1 VSCYRLID
9 AEKAHHGVSRLCRVL
24 GVARAGYY
32 AWTTRPPSARPTAD
46 ARLVEQIREIHARSR
61 GTYGAPRVHAEL
73 RLGLDVHV
81 GRKRVARLMGAHGL
95 QGVHRRRG
103 RGLTRRDPAATPAPD
118 LVKRQFTTTAPDRLW
133 VADITQQR
141 TDEGWWYLAVVLDA
155 FSRRIVGWSMA
166 DHLRTELVLDALDMA
181 ISQRDPAPG
190 LIHHADHGCQYTS
203 LAFGRRL
210 TEAGLVGSMGT
221 VGDALDNAVAESF
234 FATLECELLD
244 RHPWPTRAK
253 LRTAVFDFIEVFYNR
268 QRRHSTLEYHS
279 PATYEQQHTSGAPAA

>member
-9 AEKAHHGVSRLCRVL
+9 AERAHHPVSRLARVL

-32 AWTTRPPSARPTAD
+32 AWSSRPASARTLAD
-46 ARLVEQIREIHARSR
+46 QALTDQIRQIHARSR

-73 RLGLDVHV
+73 QLGLDIRV
-81 GRKRVARLMGAHGL
+81 GRKRVARLMRDARL
-95 QGVHRRRG
+95 QGVHRRRL
-103 RGLTRRDPAATPAPD
+103 RGLTRRDPQAAPAPD
-118 LVKRQFTTTAPDRLW
+118 LVERNFSPPAPDRLW

-141 TDEGWWYLAVVLDA
+141 TGDGWLYLAVVLDG

-181 ISQRDPAPG
+181 IAQRQPAPG
-190 LIHHADHGCQYTS
+190 LVHHTDHGCQYTS

-210 TEAGLVGSMGT
+210 QQAGLIASMGT

-244 RHPWPTRAK
+244 RSDWPTRQA

-268 QRRHSTLEYHS
+268 QRRHSTLDYHTPVDYEHQRPS
-279 PATYEQQHTSGAPAA
+279 PAPAA

>member
-1 VSCYRLID
+1 VSCYRLIE
-9 AEKAHHGVSRLCRVL
+9 AEKPHHTVSRLCRVL

-32 AWTTRPPSARPTAD
+32 AWTTRPPSARALAD
-46 ARLVEQIREIHARSR
+46 AALGGQIREIHARSR
-61 GTYGAPRVHAEL
+61 GTYGALRVHAEL
-73 RLGLDVHV
+73 RLGLDINV
-81 GRKRVARLMGAHGL
+81 GRKRVARLMREHGL
-95 QGVHRRRG
+95 QGVHRRRL
-103 RGLTRRDPAATPAPD
+103 RGLTRRDPTALGAPD
-118 LVKRQFTTTAPDRLW
+118 LVERQFRPAGPDRLW

-141 TDEGWWYLAVVLDA
+141 TGEGWWYLAVVLDA

-166 DHLRTELVLDALDMA
+166 GHLRTELVLDALDMA

-190 LIHHADHGCQYTS
+190 LVHHSDHGCQYTS

-210 TEAGLVGSMGT
+210 TDAKIAGSMGT

-244 RHPWPTRAK
+244 RYPWPTRAG

-268 QRRHSTLEYHS
+268 QRRHSTLDYQA
-279 PATYEQQHTSGAPAA
+279 PASYEQQHASAAPAA

>member
-9 AEKAHHGVSRLCRVL
+9 AEKAHHTISHLARVL
-24 GVARAGYY
+24 GVSRAGYY
-32 AWTTRPPSARPTAD
+32 AWTSRPPSARAVAD
-46 ARLVEQIREIHARSR
+46 ATLGNQIREIHARSR

-73 RLGLDVHV
+73 RLGLDICV
-81 GRKRVARLMGAHGL
+81 GCKRVARLMREHDL
-95 QGVHRRRG
+95 QGVHRRRR
-103 RGLTRRDPAATPAPD
+103 RGLTRRDPQATPAPD
-118 LVKRQFTTTAPDRLW
+118 LVERQFRPAGPDRLW

-141 TDEGWWYLAVVLDA
+141 TGEGWWYLAVVLDA

-190 LIHHADHGCQYTS
+190 LVHHSDHGSQYTS

-210 TEAGLVGSMGT
+210 TEASLVGSMGT

-244 RHPWPTRAK
+244 RHPWPDRQT

-268 QRRHSTLEYHS
+268 QRRHSTLDYTS
-279 PATYEQQHTSGAPAA
+279 PASYEQHHASAAPAA

>member
-9 AEKAHHGVSRLCRVL
+9 AEKAHHPVSRLARVL

-32 AWTTRPPSARPTAD
+32 AWACRPLPQRAVAD
-46 ARLVEQIREIHARSR
+46 QALTEQIRQIHARSR

-73 RLGLDVHV
+73 RLGLEIRV
-81 GRKRVARLMGAHGL
+81 GRKRVARLMRAAGL
-95 QGVHRRRG
+95 QGCHRRRL
-103 RGLTRRDPAATPAPD
+103 RGLTRRDPQAAPAPD
-118 LVKRQFTTTAPDRLW
+118 LVERNFTPSAPDRLW

-181 ISQRDPAPG
+181 IAQRQPAAG
-190 LIHHADHGCQYTS
+190 LVHHTDHGCQYTS

-210 TEAGLVGSMGT
+210 QQAGLVASMGT

-244 RHPWPTRAK
+244 RYDWPTRQA

-268 QRRHSTLEYHS
+268 QRRHSTLDYHT
-279 PATYEQQHTSGAPAA
+279 PVDYEQHHPSPAPAA

>member
-1 VSCYRLID
+1 MSRYRLID
-9 AEKAHHGVSRLCRVL
+9 QEKAHHAVSRLARVL

-32 AWTTRPPSARPTAD
+32 AWSSRPASARTLAD
-46 ARLVEQIREIHARSR
+46 RALTEQIRQIHARSR

-73 RLGLDVHV
+73 HLGLDVHV
-81 GRKRVARLMGAHGL
+81 GRKRVARLMRAAGL
-95 QGVHRRRG
+95 QGCHRRR
-103 RGLTRRDPAATPAPD
+103 RHGLTRRDPQAVPAPD
-118 LVKRQFTTTAPDRLW
+118 LVQRNFAPPAPDRLW

-141 TDEGWWYLAVVLDA
+141 TDEGWLYVAVVLDC

-181 ISQRDPAPG
+181 IAQRNPAPG
-190 LIHHADHGCQYTS
+190 LVHHADHGCQYTS

-210 TEAGLVGSMGT
+210 QQAGLVASMGS

-244 RHPWPTRAK
+244 RYHWPTRQA
-253 LRTAVFDFIEVFYNR
+253 LRSAVFDFIEIFYNR
-268 QRRHSTLEYHS
+268 QRRHSTLDYLTPDDYEHQRPS
-279 PATYEQQHTSGAPAA
+279 PAPAA